1 MEAADTP
8 GGPDCEKCKFA
19 VETLHT
25 AVTSN
30 DTVSQLLAQA
40 DALCDKYAAAFDMA
54 RGGGGIY
61 FITAHRATLS
71 LTRVYVH
78 VTPCATL
85 KLDVISHLESNKVM
99 M

>member
-54 RGGGGIY
+54 RGGGE
-61 FITAHRATLS
+61 FISLQLIARHSHSRACTC
-71 LTRVYVH
+71 T
-78 VTPCATL
+78 
-85 KLDVISHLESNKVM
+85 
-99 M
+99 